1 MKKNYYPITAAAV
14 KYWKKE
20 VKSGNLRVA
29 TSGDKIY
36 IVNSYNAFVIPN
48 NNYIYSELVQPA
60 TLHPAPE
67 DGDAYIFQ
75 NGEMR
80 KDIATRV
87 ADIVERILS
96 ADAGTVERTRF
107 SVDTSDGVTCRIY
120 KLSGGNLAMVN
131 ANYDSMVDLTYKHT
145 ATMANDKAPA
155 VFRFEHFTAVIL
167 PMHPRSL
174 GDWVS
179 QLTEVR

>member
-20 VKSGNLRVA
+20 VKNGNLRIA

-60 TLHPAPE
+60 ALHPAPA
-67 DGDAYIFQ
+67 DGIAYIWR
-75 NGEMR
+75 NSEMR
-80 KDIATRV
+80 EERA
-87 ADIVERILS
+87 ADTINIVERILS

-107 SVDTSDGVTCRIY
+107 SVDADKSTTCRVY
-120 KLSGGNLAMVN
+120 KLSDGKLAMVN
-131 ANYDSMVDLTYKHT
+131 TNYDSMVDLTYKHT

-155 VFRFEHFTAVIL
+155 VFRFEHFTAIL
-167 PMHPRSL
+167 LPVHPRSL
-174 GDWVS
+174 GEWVN
-179 QLTEVR
+179 QLVEVR